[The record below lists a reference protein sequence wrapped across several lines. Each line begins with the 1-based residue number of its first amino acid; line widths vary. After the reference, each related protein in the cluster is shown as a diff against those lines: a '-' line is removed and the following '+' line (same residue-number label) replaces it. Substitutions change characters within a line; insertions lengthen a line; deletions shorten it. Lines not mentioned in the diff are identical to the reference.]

1 MTGWLWSMKI
11 VWVGLLL
18 SACGRPPQAGRVYR
32 AAGPELVL
40 GLAKTRAGAY
50 ELRLCKDGAT
60 AECINPLMTA
70 EGEAYGFTSEEKSGW
85 AQSVRYGAAGLAG
98 LVGGAVFFK
107 GARYF
112 LRRGAATDLARQL
125 SAAQVEKQLGDQGQE
140 LPQTLRRALQRR
152 RLSRDEARQ
161 LLTLRDQ
168 HNIDIEQEA
177 DLLAAWDKHVAE
189 LRDALQQGKAFVF
202 KKEFD
207 LGLKDLRGALQT
219 LPAQKG
225 ALAEL
230 DELAEALR
238 RNKLSQ
244 EEALTKLTALERQ
257 VDNLIDE
264 DWSEALQQAR
274 QTLASHTSFDGRPAV
289 KKGLQAMLR
298 PLAKL
303 GRQAS
308 GRRLQRLAKDG
319 TRRAE
324 EIEAELAAVPE
335 KVARNLLV
343 AVREAKE
350 GKLNQRA
357 ELLRVLQDLELTA
370 QQRQLKKQ
378 AKELK
383 KLAKE
388 IQGGKANQSVIAA
401 RMRGIDRDWQQVK
414 DVDNEDSWRRGLGEL
429 DAILTAD
436 DSLDDYEQLSVA
448 LRELQ
453 QLLVGIDDQG
463 RARQISRLER
473 RLTERL
479 ERTRSLSSSELDSLS
494 ERAIKVARSSRKYQK
509 TLKQL
514 EQGSAELLSGLEDS
528 GIVRPQASL
537 SRSLETLENVL
548 QKLAAEDEL
557 VYLKKLQADLS
568 YKRLSREELENS
580 LTALDESLR
589 QGEYAETFNR
599 WQESLA
605 EVKALL
611 RRDRELF
618 KPNLNLTSVWDDM
631 ASTLQASQLRK
642 TFADEVKELQRY
654 TLDSNRQED
663 VLRRKLEQ
671 LDARVRKAGSF
682 RTADELHA
690 VQGQERRAAR
700 QELRQRIAELRQE
713 LRAGVKTQAASLDAA
728 LRAGERVRKSNT
740 GKIRAWFNYGDGG
753 ERIIDR
759 AQVLTTL
766 KSGQQP
772 DAIAVRVG
780 LEKLAAQLTGAAI
793 FVALVLPTDESSP
806 DDIEALLQRIAPAVD
821 ARITPTASCL
831 LGACAAAD

>member
-1 MTGWLWSMKI
+1 M
-11 VWVGLLL
+11 
-18 SACGRPPQAGRVYR
+18 
-32 AAGPELVL
+32 
-40 GLAKTRAGAY
+40 
-50 ELRLCKDGAT
+50 
-60 AECINPLMTA
+60 
-70 EGEAYGFTSEEKSGW
+70 
-85 AQSVRYGAAGLAG
+85 
-98 LVGGAVFFK
+98 
-107 GARYF
+107 
-112 LRRGAATDLARQL
+112 
-125 SAAQVEKQLGDQGQE
+125 
-140 LPQTLRRALQRR
+140 
-152 RLSRDEARQ
+152 
-161 LLTLRDQ
+161 
-168 HNIDIEQEA
+168 
-177 DLLAAWDKHVAE
+177 
-189 LRDALQQGKAFVF
+189 
-202 KKEFD
+202 
-207 LGLKDLRGALQT
+207 
-219 LPAQKG
+219 
-225 ALAEL
+225 
-230 DELAEALR
+230 
-238 RNKLSQ
+238 
-244 EEALTKLTALERQ
+244 
-257 VDNLIDE
+257 
-264 DWSEALQQAR
+264 
-274 QTLASHTSFDGRPAV
+274 
-289 KKGLQAMLR
+289 
-298 PLAKL
+298 
-303 GRQAS
+303 
-308 GRRLQRLAKDG
+308 QRLAKDG

-357 ELLRVLQDLELTA
+357 ELLRVLRDLELIA
-370 QQRQLKKQ
+370 QQRQLKRQ

-383 KLAKE
+383 KLAKD

-401 RMRGIDRDWQQVK
+401 RMHHIDRDWQQAK
-414 DVDNEDSWRRGLGEL
+414 DLDNEDSWRRGLGQL

-453 QLLVGIDDQG
+453 QLLTNIDDQRSAG
-463 RARQISRLER
+463 KISKLER
-473 RLTERL
+473 QMTKLL
-479 ERTRSLSSSELDSLS
+479 ERTRSLSSSELDGFS
-494 ERAIKVARSSRKYQK
+494 EQAISVARSSRKYQN

-568 YKRLSREELENS
+568 AKRLSREELENG

-589 QGEYAETFNR
+589 HGEYAETFNR
-599 WQESLA
+599 WETSLT

-618 KPNLNLTSVWDDM
+618 KPNLNLTSIWDDM
-631 ASTLQASQLRK
+631 VSTLQASQLRK
-642 TFADEVKELQRY
+642 TFAAEVKELQRY
-654 TLDSNRQED
+654 ALDSNRQED
-663 VLRRKLEQ
+663 VLRHKLEQ
-671 LDARVRKAGSF
+671 LDARVRKTGSF

-700 QELRQRIAELRQE
+700 QELRQRIAELRRE

-728 LRAGERVRKSNT
+728 LRAGERARKAT
-740 GKIRAWFNYGDGG
+740 QGRFAWFNYGDGG

-759 AQVLTTL
+759 AQVLATL

-780 LEKLAAQLTGAAI
+780 LEKLAAQLTGTAI

-806 DDIEALLQRIAPAVD
+806 DIEALLQRIAPAVD

-831 LGACAAAD
+831 LGACAASD